1 MPDARGGHMKASF
14 KYTVIVGVLGLI
26 AAPLI
31 AEDNG
36 AAAAAAL
43 KKAGVNERL
52 VGRTAPHPSKTGTAP
67 SFVVDPGWPK
77 TLPNNWI
84 IGDIGGLFV
93 DKRDHIWVYH
103 RPRALA
109 ATAR

>member
-1 MPDARGGHMKASF
+1 MPAARGGQMEPTF
-14 KYTVIVGVLGLI
+14 KYALIAGILGVIGAAHF

-31 AEDNG
+31 AEDSG

-52 VGRTAPHPSKTGTAP
+52 IGLTAPHPSKTGTAP

-93 DKRDHIWVYH
+93 D
-103 RPRALA
+103 
-109 ATAR
+109 